1 MIWWRSTTHQD
12 RILQIHFCNVE
23 ISKTIQKPATEWFL
37 EECSGNEIRSLN
49 SRINILFK
57 ICVLYDK
64 NQVKK
69 NRETVG
75 VSWAPWSMNCPVWN
89 RFFVEISVFTEWTSL
104 SSIQSDSKS
113 LPIFFYLVFYVIWV
127 RFQRIWDRD
136 DQSLYLA
143 ATTLPANIAGFGNV
157 FESCML
163 QKWIWRIRLWQL
175 TDRHQMIQEAQIDH
189 VRSYRNDSGDSTI
202 V

>member
-69 NRETVG
+69 IGRPLECRELPDQWTVQSEIDFLLKFQFSRNEHLSARSR
-75 VSWAPWSMNCPVWN
+75 VTQKVC
-89 RFFVEISVFTEWTSL
+89 RFFFTWFFMSYESGFKGFEIGMTNL
-104 SSIQSDSKS
+104 CIS
-113 LPIFFYLVFYVIWV
+113 LPLHSPRTLQVLGTLLNLVCYKSEFGEYGSGNSQI
-127 RFQRIWDRD
+127 
-136 DQSLYLA
+136 
-143 ATTLPANIAGFGNV
+143 AT
-157 FESCML
+157 
-163 QKWIWRIRLWQL
+163 KWSKRL
-175 TDRHQMIQEAQIDH
+175 R
-189 VRSYRNDSGDSTI
+189 
-202 V
+202 

>member
-1 MIWWRSTTHQD
+1 MTWWRSTSHQD

-64 NQVKK
+64 NHVKK

-113 LPIFFYLVFYVIWV
+113 LPIFFTWFFMSYESGFKGFEIGMTNLCISLPLHSPRTLQVLGTFLNLVCYKSEFGEYGSGNSQI
-127 RFQRIWDRD
+127 
-136 DQSLYLA
+136 
-143 ATTLPANIAGFGNV
+143 AT
-157 FESCML
+157 
-163 QKWIWRIRLWQL
+163 KWSKRL
-175 TDRHQMIQEAQIDH
+175 R
-189 VRSYRNDSGDSTI
+189 
-202 V
+202 

>member
-1 MIWWRSTTHQD
+1 MDVLRSVEVVRDRLLPIFSRPVTSHRHTALSRPDSNPTTSFWNAGWAEL
-12 RILQIHFCNVE
+12 I
-23 ISKTIQKPATEWFL
+23 

-64 NQVKK
+64 NHVKK

-143 ATTLPANIAGFGNV
+143 ATTLPANVAGFETILI
-157 FESCML
+157 FS
-163 QKWIWRIRLWQL
+163 
-175 TDRHQMIQEAQIDH
+175 
-189 VRSYRNDSGDSTI
+189 RSGKMGLLDTLRNAELADTYKK
-202 V
+202 